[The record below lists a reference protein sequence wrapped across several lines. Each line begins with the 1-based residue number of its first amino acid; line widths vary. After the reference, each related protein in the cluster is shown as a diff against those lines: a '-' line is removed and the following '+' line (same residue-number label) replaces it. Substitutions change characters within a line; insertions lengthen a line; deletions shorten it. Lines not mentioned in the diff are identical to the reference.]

1 VATFEL
7 GYDASSFADDP
18 FKRDCQRAAASM
30 RLILTGGAGFIGS
43 AAVREAIARGHHVLN
58 VDVLTYA
65 GDPARLAD
73 VSAHP
78 RYAFEKADVADGPK
92 IASLVSDYTPDAIL
106 HLAAESHVDRSI
118 DGPGSFVHTNV
129 LGTYALLEAT
139 RRYWS
144 KLNARQQ
151 SAFRFIQVSTDE
163 VYGSLG
169 AEGHF
174 VENTP
179 YAPNSPYSASK
190 AAGDHF
196 ARAWFRTYDL
206 PVIITNCSN
215 NYGPYQHPEKF
226 IPTVIYNVLAG
237 TPVPIYGRGTNRRD
251 WIFVGDHVAGILA
264 ALARG
269 RPGETYNFGSRSELS
284 NLELAQAVCRLIDAR
299 RPRAD
304 GRSSVEQIEFVA
316 DRPGH
321 DFRYA
326 TDPAKAEAELG
337 WGARTGLDEGLGAT
351 VDWYLSHSE
360 WLGSKADGL
369 ARFGLYRARRREIA
383 R

>member
-1 VATFEL
+1 
-7 GYDASSFADDP
+7 
-18 FKRDCQRAAASM
+18 M
-30 RLILTGGAGFIGS
+30 RLIVTGGAGFIGS
-43 AAVREAIARGHHVLN
+43 ATVREAIARGHHVLN
-58 VDVLTYA
+58 IDVLTYA
-65 GDPARLAD
+65 GDLTRLAD
-73 VSAHP
+73 ISAHP
-78 RYAFEKADVADGPK
+78 RYAFEKADIADGSK
-92 IASLVSDYTPDAIL
+92 IASLVSDFTPDAIL

-118 DGPGSFVHTNV
+118 DGPGSFVRTNV
-129 LGTYALLEAT
+129 LGTYALLDAT
-139 RRYWS
+139 SRYWS
-144 KLNARQQ
+144 KLDARRQ

-179 YAPNSPYSASK
+179 YAPSSPYSASK

-196 ARAWFRTYDL
+196 ARAWFRTYDF

-226 IPTVIYNVLAG
+226 IPTVICNALAG
-237 TPVPIYGRGTNRRD
+237 TPVPIYGRGVNRRD
-251 WIFVGDHVAGILA
+251 WIFVGDHVTGLFV

-269 RPGETYNFGSRSELS
+269 RPGETYNFGGRSELS
-284 NLELAQAVCRLIDAR
+284 NLELARAVCRLVDVR
-299 RPRAD
+299 RQRAD
-304 GRSSVEQIEFVA
+304 GRSCAEQIEFVV

-321 DFRYA
+321 DLRYA
-326 TDPAKAEAELG
+326 MDPAKAETELG
-337 WGARTGLDEGLGAT
+337 WHARTSLDDGLGAT

-360 WLGSKADGL
+360 WLGTKGKRL
-369 ARFGLYRARRREIA
+369 ARLGLCRARRSEIA